1 MAGNTAVDENKK
13 ADDTC
18 VDAENNRQTNESMK
32 PKDEEIS
39 VGNKEDNEAVCCKNG
54 DGEENKTTEEKDLQ
68 EIVLIQDTGFTIKIS
83 PPNVEAFE
91 LPVSSM
97 ELVQEIYQVLMD
109 REDTCHRTCFS
120 LQLDGVTLDNFSEL
134 KSIESLKEGS
144 VVKVVEEPYSIREAR
159 IHVRHIRD
167 LLKSLDLADAY
178 NGSDCMSLSF
188 LNTVTAP
195 DVVEKKKSKSES
207 IDCTP
212 PDYILPNNK
221 ERPLLP
227 LHPGVK
233 EQKAPQ
239 CLKVLTYSG
248 WNPPPGNRRM
258 HGDLLYLYLMTLEDK
273 KFHITASTK
282 GFFINHSTEI
292 DFNPQAI
299 QPSYLSHSLI
309 DLMNQISPAFKK
321 NFALLLKKRCQ
332 KHPFE
337 RVPAPYQVNS
347 WMAPLPQH
355 SIDYIRAEDAFST
368 RLGYEEHIPG
378 QTRDWNEEI
387 QMTRELSCKNL
398 PDRLIRER
406 AIFKVHS
413 DFVAAATRGAQ
424 AVIDGNVMPINPGE
438 DSKMQMFI
446 WNNIF
451 FSLGFDVKDHYKD
464 FGGDA
469 AAYVAPG
476 NDLQGVKAYF
486 GADQEGLYTL
496 GTVVVDYRGYRVTA
510 QSIIPGILEREQEQ
524 SVVYGSVDFG
534 KTIVTHDKYKDLLS
548 KTAAQLKIRPHKVIN
563 NKDEEIELFSSIECK
578 GIIGNDQRHY
588 ILDLLRTFP
597 PDANYLRVKGEELS
611 KEMKEHG
618 YPKKHPHKLA
628 CLRQELVDAFVE
640 NRYLAFVRHAAFQF
654 QQLQLTKQNPSKLLN
669 KDIKPVEKDI
679 NSNDNKATEDKIP
692 DGVEN
697 GIKEKIIG
705 NDNKDTQEEIVTE
718 EAKKIVETLTGS
730 DSATFEENTKDIV
743 KKAAT
748 AVCSLSDT
756 EFNVTFNPDVFQ
768 PHVKHIN
775 PQGETLKREKQIVK
789 DAAEFLVLHQI
800 PTMVNDCLDH
810 SSSPIDGTT
819 LTEAMHNRGI
829 NVRYLGK
836 VTEFFA
842 KYQSVSYVYTI
853 CVGELICRS
862 AKHIYKTYM
871 QGVDMANLSSAIA
884 HFLNC
889 LLGSYNSPTAHISPE
904 DMQARRARRKKKSIY
919 RGHGIAA
926 DNTEWMNETPKSLWK
941 KIIDEAQD
949 YYHYTL
955 ECDSIV
961 YISVI
966 FGYSIDYISVIFSY
980 SIVYISVIFAD
991 NTEWMNETPKS
1002 LWKKIID
1009 EAQDYYHYTL
1019 ECDSIDSCIEKYDI
1033 QRVSLLR
1040 AFCSTVGIQILLRE
1054 YDLSEATKQIFNE
1067 DDIINVFPI
1076 VKHMNPKVA
1085 SDAYH
1090 FFTSGQNK
1098 IQQGLLRE
1106 GYELITEAWNL
1117 LNNVYIAL
1125 HPEISACLRLLARLN
1140 YIMGDYSEALSYQQ
1154 KAVMMSERVHG
1165 IDHPITVTE
1174 YAHLALYSFAN
1185 NHISN
1190 ALRLMYRARY
1200 LALLCHGENHP
1211 EVALIDSNIG
1221 LILHA
1226 LEEYELSLR
1235 FLENALKLNLR
1246 YYGVKSLKAAMSYHL
1261 LARTYSCQGN
1271 FRAAL
1276 QSEKEAF
1283 SIYKQSLGDDHERTK
1298 ESSECL
1304 KHLTQQAVV
1313 FQKKI
1318 NEYCQGEKNMTFPPI
1333 QIQTPSLSS
1342 VLDTLNVINGI
1353 VFVQLSDLER
1363 LKREMNKQKAKT
1375 TDKTESPTEGN
1386 QNGASESNTSS
1397 DSENNGEQLKT
1408 SKEASPVTGD
1418 SPAVNGDLKPN
1429 TQVLLTNGSQ

>member
-1 MAGNTAVDENKK
+1 MAGNTRVDENKK
-13 ADDTC
+13 ADDTSSKS
-18 VDAENNRQTNESMK
+18 DSREIEGNMNRA
-32 PKDEEIS
+32 DEATS
-39 VGNKEDNEAVCCKNG
+39 
-54 DGEENKTTEEKDLQ
+54 NKTECNCDNDETSTDDNKVTTVNGEDENQKMEEDEDKKDLQ
-68 EIVLIQDTGFTIKIS
+68 EIVLIQDTGFTIKIIA
-83 PPNVEAFE
+83 PNVETFE

-134 KSIESLKEGS
+134 KTIEGLKEGS
-144 VVKVVEEPYSIREAR
+144 VVKVVEEPYTVRESR
-159 IHVRHIRD
+159 IHVRHVRD

-178 NGSDCMSLSF
+178 NGVDCISLSF
-188 LNTVTAP
+188 LNTVTAA
-195 DVVEKKKSKSES
+195 DVVEKKKSKLES

-239 CLKVLTYSG
+239 CVRVLTYSG

-258 HGDLLYLYLMTLEDK
+258 HGDLLYLYVLTLEDK
-273 KFHITASTK
+273 KFHITASTR
-282 GFFINHSTEI
+282 GFYINQSTE
-292 DFNPQAI
+292 DEFNPQPT

-309 DLMNQISPAFKK
+309 DLMNQISPAFRK
-321 NFALLLKKRCQ
+321 NFSVLLKKRSQ

-337 RVPAPYQVNS
+337 RVPAPYQVYS

-355 SIDYIRAEDAFST
+355 TVDYIRAEDAFST

-387 QMTRELSCKNL
+387 QMTRELSRKNL

-413 DFVAAATRGAQ
+413 DFVAAASRGAQ

-469 AAYVAPG
+469 AAYAAPG
-476 NDLQGVKAYF
+476 NDLQGVRAYF
-486 GADQEGLYTL
+486 SSDQEGLYTL

-534 KTIVTHDKYKDLLS
+534 KTVVTSDKYRELLS
-548 KTAAQLKIRPHKVIN
+548 KTATQLKIRPHKVIN
-563 NKDEEIELFSSIECK
+563 NKDEEVELFSSIECK

-597 PDANYLRVKGEELS
+597 PDANYLPVKGEELS

-618 YPKKHPHKLA
+618 YPRKHPHKLP

-640 NRYLAFVRHAAFQF
+640 NRYLAFVRHAANQF
-654 QQLQLTKQNPSKLLN
+654 QQLQLSKQIKLN
-669 KDIKPVEKDI
+669 KDKNNEKDI
-679 NSNDNKATEDKIP
+679 NSNDNKDTEEKTATINEVNKTL
-692 DGVEN
+692 
-697 GIKEKIIG
+697 EKTLG
-705 NDNKDTQEEIVTE
+705 SDNKGILEDDMAAE
-718 EAKKIVETLTGS
+718 EAKKIVETLTGT
-730 DSATFEENTKDIV
+730 DSNTFEENTREIV
-743 KKAAT
+743 KKAAR

-756 EFNVTFNPDVFQ
+756 EFSVTFNPDVFQ
-768 PHVKHIN
+768 PHVKHFDED
-775 PQGETLKREKQIVK
+775 GENMKREKQIVK
-789 DAAEFLVLHQI
+789 DASEFLVLHQI
-800 PTMVNDCLDH
+800 PTLINDCLDH
-810 SSSPIDGTT
+810 SSSPIDGST

-836 VTEFFA
+836 VAEMFA
-842 KYQSVSYVYTI
+842 KYNSVSYVYSI
-853 CVGELICRS
+853 AVGELICRS

-871 QGVDMANLSSAIA
+871 QGVDMVNLSSAIS

-889 LLGSYNSPTAHISPE
+889 LIGSYPNPTAQISAE
-904 DMQARRARRKKKSIY
+904 EIQNRKARRKKKY
-919 RGHGIAA
+919 NQRVVVHA
-926 DNTEWMNETPKSLWK
+926 DNTEWLNESPKSLWK
-941 KIIDEAQD
+941 KIVDEIED
-949 YYHYTL
+949 YYGYTL
-955 ECDSIV
+955 ECDSI
-961 YISVI
+961 
-966 FGYSIDYISVIFSY
+966 
-980 SIVYISVIFAD
+980 
-991 NTEWMNETPKS
+991 
-1002 LWKKIID
+1002 
-1009 EAQDYYHYTL
+1009 
-1019 ECDSIDSCIEKYDI
+1019 ECCVDKYDL
-1033 QRVSLLR
+1033 QRVSVLR
-1040 AFCSTVGIQILLRE
+1040 AFCRTVGIQILLRE
-1054 YDLSEATKQIFNE
+1054 YDLNVNSKQIFNE
-1067 DDIINVFPI
+1067 EDIINVSPI
-1076 VKHMNPKVA
+1076 VKHMHPKVA
-1085 SDAYH
+1085 TDAYH
-1090 FFTSGQNK
+1090 FFTSGQTK

-1125 HPEISACLRLLARLN
+1125 HPEIAACLRLLARLN
-1140 YIMGDYSEALSYQQ
+1140 YIMGDYGEALSYQQ
-1154 KAVMMSERVHG
+1154 KAVIMSERVHG
-1165 IDHPITVTE
+1165 IDHPNTITE

-1235 FLENALKLNLR
+1235 FLEKALKLNIR
-1246 YYGVKSLKAAMSYHL
+1246 YFGSKSLKAAMSYHL
-1261 LARTYSCQGN
+1261 VARTYSCQGN

-1283 SIYKQSLGDDHERTK
+1283 SIYKQSLGDDHDRTK

-1313 FQKKI
+1313 FQKKM
-1318 NEYCQGEKNMTFPPI
+1318 NEICKGEKNMTFPPI
-1333 QIQTPSLSS
+1333 QIQTPSMSS
-1342 VLDTLNVINGI
+1342 VLDTLNIINGI
-1353 VFVQLSDLER
+1353 VFVQIGDIER
-1363 LKREMNKQKAKT
+1363 LKKEMAKQQGEQSDEVSKTAEETNKNNQNDVKENGVESETNNTANKDDISVELNDKSEKLNHIPAINGDVVSNNKQLLV
-1375 TDKTESPTEGN
+1375 
-1386 QNGASESNTSS
+1386 TS
-1397 DSENNGEQLKT
+1397 GPQ
-1408 SKEASPVTGD
+1408 
-1418 SPAVNGDLKPN
+1418 
-1429 TQVLLTNGSQ
+1429 